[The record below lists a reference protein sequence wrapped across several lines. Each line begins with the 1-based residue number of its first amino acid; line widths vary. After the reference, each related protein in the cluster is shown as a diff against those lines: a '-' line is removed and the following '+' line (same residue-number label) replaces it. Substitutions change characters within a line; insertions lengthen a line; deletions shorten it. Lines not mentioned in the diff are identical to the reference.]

1 MMYASEAIDINVEN
15 TGISMIISIYIL
27 RNIQT
32 TSIPVQQWTARI
44 AVRKTA
50 TPAVNKSC
58 AIAADLDHGISH
70 SLVCFV

>member
-1 MMYASEAIDINVEN
+1 MMNASEAIDINVEN
-15 TGISMIISIYIL
+15 TGISMIISICIL

-32 TSIPVQQWTARI
+32 MSIPVQQQTAHI

-50 TPAVNKSC
+50 APAVNKSF